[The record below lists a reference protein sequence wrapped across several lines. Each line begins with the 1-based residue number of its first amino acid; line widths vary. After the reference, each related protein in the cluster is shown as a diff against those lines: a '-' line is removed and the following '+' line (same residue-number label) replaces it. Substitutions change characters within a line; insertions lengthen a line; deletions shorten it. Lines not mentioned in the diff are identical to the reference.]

1 MPATTRSDIDRLAG
15 DSAGLDELL
24 RDLASQTAAG
34 SRDALDLLLYAI
46 DSQRLAEPG
55 IRRVVFDPNDVDD
68 VQQNVLIAIA
78 ESVGSWRGEGRFT
91 SWLYSVAR
99 NKALE
104 HLRRKK
110 ETAELPTE
118 LGEAHR
124 ISSLIANEISV
135 RGLLAEL
142 PTHYASAVTLRD
154 LEGLSYAD
162 IADRLDLN
170 LNTVRAHISRGRA
183 LLASAASEA
192 ALGGIAP
199 PDRPA
204 RNEASDDG

>member
-1 MPATTRSDIDRLAG
+1 MVRATSQADIDELAG
-15 DSAGLDELL
+15 DPPLLDAALREL
-24 RDLASQTAAG
+24 AAQTAAG
-34 SRDALDLLLYAI
+34 STDALDLLLYAI

-55 IRRVVFDPNDVDD
+55 IRRVLFDPNDVDD

-91 SWLYSVAR
+91 SWLFGVAR

-124 ISSLIANEISV
+124 ISSLIANEISI
-135 RGLLAEL
+135 RDMLADL
-142 PTHYASAVTLRD
+142 PPHYEQAVTLRD
-154 LEGLSYAD
+154 LDGLAYAD

-183 LLASAASEA
+183 MLAMAANDR
-192 ALGGIAP
+192 ALGNG
-199 PDRPA
+199 
-204 RNEASDDG
+204 

>member
-1 MPATTRSDIDRLAG
+1 MASTTPSDIDRLA
-15 DSAGLDELL
+15 DNPAGLNDVL
-24 RDLASQTAAG
+24 RDLAQQTAAG

-55 IRRVVFDPNDVDD
+55 IRRVLFDPDDVDD

-78 ESVGSWRGEGRFT
+78 ESVGTWRGDGRFT
-91 SWLYSVAR
+91 SWLFGVAR

-118 LGEAHR
+118 LGESHR
-124 ISSLIANEISV
+124 ISSLVANEISV

-142 PTHYASAVTLRD
+142 PEHYANAVTLRD
-154 LEGLSYAD
+154 LQGLSYAD

-183 LLASAASEA
+183 LLASAARDHA
-192 ALGGIAP
+192 AGHG
-199 PDRPA
+199 
-204 RNEASDDG
+204 